1 MGGGRGRG
9 LSSWPDSSRRLRDSL
24 FSSYS
29 DLVRS
34 PFCIPRF
41 PVNCC
46 VPWNFWT
53 GRGEGLKEKLHFRK
67 SFNRGERAWD
77 VLFKKRI
84 GGSWYYILHGIS
96 PNWYPVLNE
105 MVWMRN
111 GLRDFSVSKSD
122 VFCPDEKEYFL
133 IFVNE
138 LSWRVFT
145 FIPIRLRLKLINL

>member
-84 GGSWYYILHGIS
+84 GGSLSYMGSVQIDIQCWMKWFG
-96 PNWYPVLNE
+96 WE
-105 MVWMRN
+105 MICEIF
-111 GLRDFSVSKSD
+111 LSKSD
-122 VFCPDEKEYFL
+122 DFCPNEKEYFL
-133 IFVNE
+133 IFVNG
-138 LSWRVFT
+138 LLRRVFT
-145 FIPIRLRLKLINL
+145 FIPVRLRLKLINL